1 MFVNLFELKPGQRIL
16 MKNRSVAEVVENL
29 DDGIWVKG
37 RFLESP
43 NDPSIVGT
51 EDLCYCEEVL
61 KVFGCNL
68 P

>member
-61 KVFGCNL
+61 KVL
-68 P
+68 DSV

>member
-16 MKNRSVAEVVENL
+16 MKNQAVAEVVENL

-37 RFLESP
+37 RFLESLG
-43 NDPSIVGT
+43 DPSIVGT

-61 KVFGCNL
+61 KVL
-68 P
+68 EPV

>member
-61 KVFGCNL
+61 KVL
-68 P
+68 ESV

>member
-29 DDGIWVKG
+29 DDGIWVQG

-61 KVFGCNL
+61 KVL
-68 P
+68 ESV

>member
-16 MKNRSVAEVVENL
+16 MKNQSVAEVVENL

-43 NDPSIVGT
+43 SDPSIVGT

-61 KVFGCNL
+61 KVL
-68 P
+68 ESV